1 MTKNNPQGRNMDH
14 QKDDNKSTADK
25 ILEKTSEMLS
35 GGDEAWE
42 SSGKNEAHDNT
53 DTKTDFQNTPDE
65 GAGDV
70 PTEDKVIRD
79 VKTGEKTVIKNDNK
93 NWSR

>member
-1 MTKNNPQGRNMDH
+1 MTKNNPQGRNTDH

-42 SSGKNEAHDNT
+42 SSGKNEVDESN
-53 DTKTDFQNTPDE
+53 DTKDDFQNTPDE
-65 GAGDV
+65 SAGDV

-79 VKTGEKTVIKNDNK
+79 SKTGEKTVIKNDNK